1 MKHLKLKTV
10 SMCCTALFVFT
21 VTMGFSSTEAE
32 ASGVVKK
39 ISATG
44 CYNQETGIL
53 SGFSNNCILGE
64 GECID
69 NGCPSGH
76 AEGGL
81 PDVDPE

>member
-10 SMCCTALFVFT
+10 SMCCTALFVFA

-39 ISATG
+39 IIATA
-44 CYNQETGIL
+44 CYDQETGIQ

-64 GECID
+64 GDCID
-69 NGCPSGH
+69 NGCPDGQ
-76 AEGGL
+76 AEGNI
-81 PDVDPE
+81 PDIGQQ